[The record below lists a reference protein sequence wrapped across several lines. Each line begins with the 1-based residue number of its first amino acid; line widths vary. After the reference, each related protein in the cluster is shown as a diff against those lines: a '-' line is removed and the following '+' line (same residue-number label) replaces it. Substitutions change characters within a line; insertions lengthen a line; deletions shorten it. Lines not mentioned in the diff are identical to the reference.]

1 MRSLMWRLVSPSKQP
16 RMEQMSELADKDREI
31 DFIAI
36 FHMFQ
41 KLSRIMDYM
50 YNILQR

>member
-1 MRSLMWRLVSPSKQP
+1 MWSVMRRLISPSKQP
-16 RMEQMSELADKDREI
+16 RMEQMLEFADKDNKI

-41 KLSRIMDYM
+41 KLSRIMEYM
-50 YNILQR
+50 YIILQR